1 MFPPRSVKKRS
12 PINRLLDTIERKRTS
27 DRILLRVF
35 FFVFIIS
42 GVFSLLALNNRY
54 LATTPTAGGTLVE
67 GIIGT
72 PRFINPVLAVTR
84 ADLDMSALIY
94 SGLMKI
100 NPEGELVPHLAE
112 SVTINDTGTVYNII
126 MRKDVRFHDGTPL
139 TARDVA
145 FTIGLA
151 QDSTLKS
158 PLRGNWVDIAVEEIN
173 EYELNIVLEEA
184 YAPFIENLTLGI
196 LPRHIW
202 SQIPIEQIPFS
213 ERNSNP
219 IGSGPFSIKSI
230 TRTKSSAGT
239 SIIESYI
246 LERSDYAVEPPKIAN
261 VQTIF
266 YDSENELVAGYKTK
280 EFHSSAYLPTTFTHT
295 LTENNKDTAVVEIA
309 LPRVFAIFINQN
321 RTPAL
326 RDIGARKALSMAID
340 REAIIQNAL
349 YKYGVPTTH
358 PLPAK
363 HFAVQSTS
371 STLALT
377 NAENA
382 TSTTIS
388 AVSILEESGWLK
400 NDNGVWEKRI
410 GGEITP
416 LQVTLR
422 TTNNTLFGQVAEAI
436 ANDWR
441 DIGVEVQLEQFEQT
455 DLLQNVI
462 RPREYQTLLFG
473 IEMGRSIDLFPFWHS
488 SQREDPGLN
497 IAEYANIEVDSL
509 LSKARSTT
517 DLTVKE
523 EATNEAVSIITSEYP
538 AFFLFTPTTT
548 YITPESVVTS
558 AINDISRP
566 HERFMNISQWHMNT
580 DTVWP
585 FFR

>member
-1 MFPPRSVKKRS
+1 MFSPRSVKKRS
-12 PINRLLDTIERKRTS
+12 PITRLLDTIERKRTS
-27 DRILLRVF
+27 DRILLRVLF
-35 FFVFIIS
+35 FIFVIS
-42 GVFSLLALNNRY
+42 GVFSLMALNERY
-54 LATTPTAGGTLVE
+54 LATTPTSGGTLVE

-100 NPEGELVPHLAE
+100 SPEGELVPHLAE
-112 SVTINDTGTVYNII
+112 SVTVNDEGTVYNII

-145 FTIGLA
+145 FTIALA
-151 QDSTLKS
+151 QDATLKS

-202 SQIPIEQIPFS
+202 SELPIEQIPFS

-219 IGSGPFSIKSI
+219 IGSGPFSIESI
-230 TRTKSSAGT
+230 ARTKSG
-239 SIIESYI
+239 IIESYV
-246 LERSDYAVEPPKIAN
+246 LERSEYAVEPAKIAN
-261 VQTIF
+261 IQTIF
-266 YDSENELVAGYKTK
+266 YASENELVAGYNAG
-280 EFHSSAYLPTTFTHT
+280 EFHSSAYLPSTLTHT
-295 LTENNKDTAVVEIA
+295 LAEGRKDTAVVEIA
-309 LPRVFAIFINQN
+309 LPRVFAVFINQN
-321 RTPAL
+321 RAPAL

-349 YKYGVPTTH
+349 YNYGVPTTY

-371 STLALT
+371 STIALT
-377 NAENA
+377 DAENA
-382 TSTTIS
+382 TSTNAS
-388 AVSILEESGWLK
+388 AVSILEEAGWLK
-400 NDNGVWEKRI
+400 NDNGIWEKRI
-410 GGEITP
+410 GGEMTP

-422 TTNNTLFGQVAEAI
+422 TTNNTLFGQVAEAV
-436 ANDWR
+436 AKDWR
-441 DIGVEVQLEQFEQT
+441 AIGVEVQLEQFEQT

-473 IEMGRSIDLFPFWHS
+473 IEMGRSIDLYPFWHS

-497 IAEYANIEVDSL
+497 IAQYANIEVDSL
-509 LSKARSTT
+509 LAKARTTT
-517 DLTVKE
+517 DLQIKME
-523 EATNEAVSIITSEYP
+523 STNEAVEIITSEYP
-538 AFFLFTPTTT
+538 AIFLFTPTTT
-548 YITPESVVTS
+548 YVTPESVVTS
-558 AINDISRP
+558 TMNDISRP